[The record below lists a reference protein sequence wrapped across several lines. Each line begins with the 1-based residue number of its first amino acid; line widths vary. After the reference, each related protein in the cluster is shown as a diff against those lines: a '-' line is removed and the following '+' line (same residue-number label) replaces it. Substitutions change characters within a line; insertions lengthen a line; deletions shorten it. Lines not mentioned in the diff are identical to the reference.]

1 MPAEREKKRR
11 TSSVCFFNK
20 NKSTR
25 EKLILL
31 VCLLKNFP
39 PHPTFFFLFIYLSKT
54 NSLTTVAM
62 GWWGEGSSA
71 SHRFTLVPFSL
82 LSAISGTQLAQAHKT
97 REKNSDE
104 KSFCL
109 FSGSGLICM
118 QFNLWN
124 TSFWASFGC
133 IRGKTPVANEL
144 FIRALA
150 YVVKP
155 V

>member
-54 NSLTTVAM
+54 NSLTMAM
-62 GWWGEGSSA
+62 GWWAEGSSA

-97 REKNSDE
+97 REKLRR
-104 KSFCL
+104 KKL
-109 FSGSGLICM
+109 
-118 QFNLWN
+118 
-124 TSFWASFGC
+124 
-133 IRGKTPVANEL
+133 L
-144 FIRALA
+144 FILWLGLDLHAIQFMKHFFLGFFR
-150 YVVKP
+150 VHSGQNSGGE
-155 V
+155 